1 MSVDWSVCHSI
12 KKIKNVLYISFWTKE
27 NLFLKELYK
36 ARINQLLLTE
46 SPKKIFTRT
55 NLEKIGKPLLKI
67 LSIPIAYC
75 IPMLV
80 LQKIL

>member
-1 MSVDWSVCHSI
+1 M
-12 KKIKNVLYISFWTKE
+12 LYISFWTKE

-75 IPMLV
+75 IPMFV
-80 LQKIL
+80 LQKKYFDISLVV